1 MKKIF
6 TLLAV
11 ALCAIGASAQGS
23 YYVTEGE
30 VFTSGQEVTSVP
42 NIKLTLGADMYTESS
57 TKNNNKGKKYSLF
70 DYTAYISG
78 DVNPKYESNI
88 PISGTY
94 FMFEPQEDGILE
106 FTFIIDK
113 NKKLYV
119 LEDAAKL
126 ENLNLKN
133 KDNEILNYVC
143 DEVFSTSAKQYGVG
157 TVDVKAGKTYYVY
170 GAGTKMGFFGFKY
183 ELAKKSI
190 SSSSYAT
197 YTSLV
202 PCKTPT
208 GLTAYTAAYN
218 SSTGKVDLK
227 EVADGIIPAKTG
239 VILKGAAKDY
249 TMAAAETTAT
259 ELAGNE
265 LVGLTEA
272 HNVAADDNA
281 YILVND
287 EGEVKFGKATV
298 GSTIAAGKVYLP
310 IANANAAKLVS
321 MDFGGTN
328 GINAV
333 ETVEANDGAYYTLS
347 GVKTLK
353 PAKGQLYIHNG
364 KKFLAK

>member
-11 ALCAIGASAQGS
+11 ALCAIGASAQTVEWNFS
-23 YYVTEGE
+23 DSQWEAKKYAEVTEIDGLTIYGASGKEITIEANSKTVDE
-30 VFTSGQEVTSVP
+30 VSYTKRLKFGGTGAFSKDVPQNRVLSFEVNGKCSIYVV
-42 NIKLTLGADMYTESS
+42 LAHGSS
-57 TKNNNKGKKYSLF
+57 TGDARSLNIDGIVDGKKTNIGS
-70 DYTAYISG
+70 IS
-78 DVNPKYESNI
+78 VNASETK
-88 PISGTY
+88 SGTVEY
-94 FMFEPQEDGILE
+94 N
-106 FTFIIDK
+106 TDK
-113 NKKLYV
+113 ATTIY
-119 LEDAAKL
+119 
-126 ENLNLKN
+126 
-133 KDNEILNYVC
+133 IY
-143 DEVFSTSAKQYGVG
+143 SAKSGINLYDIKVTPKVTIG
-157 TVDVKAGKTYYVY
+157 TTN
-170 GAGTKMGFFGFKY
+170 
-183 ELAKKSI
+183 
-190 SSSSYAT
+190 YAT
-197 YTSLV
+197 FCASATCV
-202 PCKTPT
+202 VPT

-227 EVADGIIPAKTG
+227 EVADGIIPAKVG
-239 VILKGAAKDY
+239 VILKGAAGDY
-249 TMAAAETTAT
+249 AMAAAETTAT

-272 HNVAADDNA
+272 HEVAADDNA

>member
-11 ALCAIGASAQGS
+11 ALCAIGASAQTKYVFDKNTCNETKDTPAPSTFTFTTNGKTFTVESSNTTKTLGFGS
-23 YYVTEGE
+23 KNGLDEGVKYSANDYTITIPEGVNIASITFKAYTNDNSNKSYVVVNGESHAEDLFESRINTTETVLKE
-30 VFTSGQEVTSVP
+30 YTYSVTATDNKITFKPTKKQIVAVITLSEAPTATIGATGYATFCP
-42 NIKLTLGADMYTESS
+42 NIT
-57 TKNNNKGKKYSLF
+57 
-70 DYTAYISG
+70 
-78 DVNPKYESNI
+78 
-88 PISGTY
+88 
-94 FMFEPQEDGILE
+94 
-106 FTFIIDK
+106 
-113 NKKLYV
+113 
-119 LEDAAKL
+119 
-126 ENLNLKN
+126 
-133 KDNEILNYVC
+133 
-143 DEVFSTSAKQYGVG
+143 
-157 TVDVKAGKTYYVY
+157 
-170 GAGTKMGFFGFKY
+170 
-183 ELAKKSI
+183 
-190 SSSSYAT
+190 
-197 YTSLV
+197 
-202 PCKTPT
+202 CKVPT

-272 HNVAADDNA
+272 HEVAADDNA

-310 IANANAAKLVS
+310 IANANAAKLIS

>member
-23 YYVTEGE
+23 YYVNVGDK
-30 VFTSGQEVTSVP
+30 FTSEQEITSVP
-42 NIKLTLGADMYTESS
+42 NIKLTLGADANGY
-57 TKNNNKGKKYSLF
+57 NDGKAYSVF
-70 DYTAYISG
+70 DYTAYVAG
-78 DVNPKYESNI
+78 KTAPKYTDGV
-88 PISGTY
+88 PTTGTFY
-94 FMFEPQEDGILE
+94 KFEPQEDGILE

-113 NKKLYV
+113 NKKLFV
-119 LEDAAKL
+119 VEDAVKL

-133 KDNEILNYVC
+133 KSNEILKYVC
-143 DEVFSTSAKQYGVG
+143 GEAFSTSVKQYGVG
-157 TVDVKAGKTYYVY
+157 TVDVKAGKTYYIY
-170 GAGTKMGFFGFKY
+170 GEATKMGFFGFKY

-272 HNVAADDNA
+272 HEVAADDNA

-364 KKFLAK
+364 KKFLVK